1 MDHLKYALEL
11 GDGPRK
17 AGFDDI
23 TLVHN
28 CLPGLAWDAVSLAT
42 TVAGLPLAHPVMIN
56 AITGGSDDVAVMNKQ
71 LADLAA
77 LTGAAMAVGSQFSAL
92 ENKAVWE
99 SYQIVR
105 RIHRDGI
112 LIANLGAH
120 ATVDDAR
127 IAVDMIGADAL
138 QIHLNAAQE
147 IMMAEGDRDFRNYLE
162 NIAAIAAN
170 INVPVIVKE
179 VGCGIAKEASAKLAT
194 TGIACIDVGGAGGTN
209 FVAIEAARS
218 CQAINTEM
226 LSWGIP
232 TAASAFEVATS
243 LPENIDLIIS
253 GGIRTPL
260 DCVKGLTIG
269 AKAAA
274 IAAPA
279 LRLLTDHE
287 TVEQAAEEFHRML
300 LQIRRYMMLVG
311 ASQVGELPSVP
322 IVISG
327 FTREWLIARGID
339 TTKYAQR

>member
-1 MDHLKYALEL
+1 MRTQRPFAHDTAQDGHGVLPHLHHREIVAWLLLHAQHPVRARVAFVGHLAQTQAAGGRERNLGHGEKGAGCNQQPDHEEALGQGHGTGGEPVHGVCATGHQVYL
-11 GDGPRK
+11 RTLC
-17 AGFDDI
+17 AG
-23 TLVHN
+23 LLM
-28 CLPGLAWDAVSLAT
+28 LPGWVVPTPRQAFAW
-42 TVAGLPLAHPVMIN
+42 
-56 AITGGSDDVAVMNKQ
+56 
-71 LADLAA
+71 
-77 LTGAAMAVGSQFSAL
+77 
-92 ENKAVWE
+92 
-99 SYQIVR
+99 R
-105 RIHRDGI
+105 
-112 LIANLGAH
+112 
-120 ATVDDAR
+120 
-127 IAVDMIGADAL
+127 
-138 QIHLNAAQE
+138 
-147 IMMAEGDRDFRNYLE
+147 
-162 NIAAIAAN
+162 
-170 INVPVIVKE
+170 
-179 VGCGIAKEASAKLAT
+179 
-194 TGIACIDVGGAGGTN
+194 GGAGGTN